1 MKKKRE
7 KLVGLF
13 SVVVLI
19 FGLFIQLLPIVTYG
33 ESAKLDDSQ
42 ELFSNDSFTL
52 EGSSNVEEEQITW
65 TLHYE
70 KQAEVA
76 SSNLHLGIGL
86 ETQSIQVLKAEGFH
100 ESEDGSG
107 WIMED
112 EGEENVQSGELQFAT
127 DTSITELAIQFQLVD
142 TSEEEQILAE
152 TTEPLLL
159 TAVVNE
165 ETSSST
171 TSTQETTTTEEI
183 EETQKTSESSAKQ
196 KEAEGETSESTDASE
211 ENDEDVPAL
220 AAVLPTIAAVPFD
233 WGARAGS
240 TTNTDPFSYTT
251 DTQGTYPSHNTDEY
265 TASSS
270 SENIRNYNYGDS
282 VKEGESEIKNVFTA
296 GALNFENGYH
306 DYGDAYVK
314 KIVMP
319 TDDPN
324 QFKVQLDMIGKRL
337 ETNQQVDIAL
347 VLDKSSSMVSN
358 KETVNGQSITRWQ
371 AVKNAVKIF
380 SDDLLND
387 QNNENILLGLAS
399 FGSTPSGNSHIPYG
413 EIGSFTANPDDITG
427 NSIYT
432 ATPTTNSSG
441 TPTYLGL
448 DAGYA
453 MLTTDGYGARDGA
466 AKVLIVLTDGQ
477 PTFAQNSNYT
487 ELTNNIL
494 DLPKQDINGNDRYNA
509 RNGRTDYFTGTGS
522 AGSVGLG
529 TMVDYAKDR
538 SSDYENIK
546 KYSIGYGTNDDT
558 LPVLQAIGQNGY
570 YAASDQQTLINV
582 LEQLTREFT
591 ASVNHATMTD
601 PMSEYVTLTSGVTSS
616 ALSLFTDRLVVTPEG
631 NADYPSYASDITVTT
646 TENQINLGNITLSME
661 EGKRE
666 GYRIEYTVEL
676 KEEYRDGLF
685 YPANKTT
692 VLTNNRTDKPDY
704 LHFAV
709 PSVRSKQTISIPV
722 EKVWTDD
729 ANKWKTREDITL
741 QLQSKVGEGEWTDV
755 SGQSVK
761 FAADAA
767 NFKKTFSD
775 LPTYQK
781 GQAIQYRIV
790 EKVGDQT
797 FVTGYGTPTYAPASI
812 TIADVKDEKSPT
824 LTVTNE
830 LVKTGFDFI
839 KVGADGTTP
848 LAGAEFELYLAN
860 SDGEKGDLVGTATSG
875 ADGKVTFAENYPIG
889 EYILHESQAPE
900 GYQSVEDRKIT
911 ITQNEDKTLTVAGL
925 PEDGKVVNE
934 LYPFMLNLKKTTGDG
949 TALAGAEFS
958 LEGGSLTEPI
968 TATST
973 AEGEVSFSEPL
984 EPGTYTLTET
994 KAPTGFTNTDG
1005 PWTVV
1010 IGTDK
1015 SVVITDKDGKEVYSG
1030 TAAFDAE
1037 EQVFTIS
1044 GPTIVNTIKDFE
1056 LIVNKKDQ
1064 DGNALTGAT
1073 FQLEGENYQ
1082 QTVVGT
1088 DSSQFTFTELRPGTY
1103 ELTETVT
1110 PEGFQGLEGTITV
1123 VIDENGNVTIDEEE
1137 PVNGITENGNVIT
1150 IDVSNQA
1157 KVSLPKTGGMTR
1169 LPFIL
1174 SGLTLLGVF
1183 LVYVLS
1189 RNLKRKGGE

>member
-1 MKKKRE
+1 
-7 KLVGLF
+7 
-13 SVVVLI
+13 
-19 FGLFIQLLPIVTYG
+19 
-33 ESAKLDDSQ
+33 
-42 ELFSNDSFTL
+42 
-52 EGSSNVEEEQITW
+52 
-65 TLHYE
+65 
-70 KQAEVA
+70 QAEVA

-127 DTSITELAIQFQLVD
+127 DTSITELAVQFQLVD

-171 TSTQETTTTEEI
+171 TSTQETTTTEET
-183 EETQKTSESSAKQ
+183 EETQKTSESSVVQ
-196 KEAEGETSESTDASE
+196 KEAEVETSESTESSE
-211 ENDEDVPAL
+211 ESEADVPAL

-240 TTNTDPFSYTT
+240 TTNIDPFSYTT

-270 SENIRNYNYGDS
+270 SENIRNYNYGNDS
-282 VKEGESEIKNVFTA
+282 VKEGESEIKNVFTP
-296 GALNFENGYH
+296 GALDFASGYH

-347 VLDKSSSMVSN
+347 VLDKSGSM
-358 KETVNGQSITRWQ
+358 TTTDTGQSITRWQ
-371 AVKNAVKIF
+371 AVKNAVKLF
-380 SDDLLND
+380 SDDLLSD
-387 QNNENILLGLAS
+387 QNAGDIHLGLAA
-399 FGSTPSGNSHIPYG
+399 FGSTENWSATGTGNATRVPYG
-413 EIGSFTANPDDITG
+413 EIGTFGGSNAFTASATAITSH
-427 NSIYT
+427 SIYT
-432 ATPTTNSSG
+432 SDPVTSG

-453 MLTTDGYGARDGA
+453 MLTNTAYGAREDA
-466 AKVLIVLTDGQ
+466 AKVLIVLTDGE
-477 PTFAQNSNYT
+477 PTFSQDNDYTSLSNK
-487 ELTNNIL
+487 LL
-494 DLPKQDINGNDRYNA
+494 DLTKQTTSDSERYYA
-509 RNGRTDYFTGTGS
+509 RKGTTNYFTGNGIAPDPNTHLS
-522 AGSVGLG
+522 SMI
-529 TMVDYAKDR
+529 TYANDR
-538 SSDYENIK
+538 AVVPANSNIL
-546 KYSIGYGTNDDT
+546 KYSIGYGTNNAT
-558 LPVLQAIGQNGY
+558 LPVLQAIGRDGY
-570 YAASDQQTLINV
+570 YAASDQQTLINA
-582 LEQLTREFT
+582 LEQLTKEFT
-591 ASVNHATMTD
+591 ASVNHATVTD

-631 NADYPSYASDITVTT
+631 NANYPSYASNITVAT

-692 VLTNNRTDKPDY
+692 VLTNNRTDTPDY

-722 EKVWTDD
+722 EKIWTDD
-729 ANKWKTREDITL
+729 ANKWKTRKDITL

-755 SGQSVK
+755 SGQSVD
-761 FAADAA
+761 FAADATD
-767 NFKKTFSD
+767 FTDTFSD
-775 LPTYQK
+775 LPTYQN

-797 FVTGYGTPTYAPASI
+797 FVTGYGTPTYTPASV

-839 KVGADGTTP
+839 KVGADGKTP

-860 SDGEKGDLVGTATSG
+860 SDGGKGDRVGTATSG

-889 EYILHESQAPE
+889 EYILHESKAPE

-994 KAPTGFTNTDG
+994 KAPTGFTNTAG

-1037 EQVFTIS
+1037 GQVFTIS